1 MELGKQALEAVLMVL
16 DTQALVEVCKLVVE
30 AYIQTL
36 EAYRQALADTQ
47 VLADTQHYPQHL

>member
-47 VLADTQHYPQHL
+47 HYPQHL